1 MPAKYYSV
9 VLSSGL
15 KVRYFVHHNIF
26 QNRVFTFVT
35 MLSMTNL
42 LLHRFQKKG
51 DTSDVALVIAEAI
64 KGFSGENF
72 LTRN

>member
-1 MPAKYYSV
+1 
-9 VLSSGL
+9 
-15 KVRYFVHHNIF
+15 
-26 QNRVFTFVT
+26 